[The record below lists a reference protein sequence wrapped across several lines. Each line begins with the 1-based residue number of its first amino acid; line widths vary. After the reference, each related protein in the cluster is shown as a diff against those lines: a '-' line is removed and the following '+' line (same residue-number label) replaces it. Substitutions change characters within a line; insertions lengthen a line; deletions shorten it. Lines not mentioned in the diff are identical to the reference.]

1 MKYYIPTLEY
11 ADGSVEVF
19 TGKFG
24 GTRFPNMGQAK
35 LYVADTTNRCWECVS
50 PEVALMRARDKTQST
65 LHENNADVCTATP
78 AYIVHSATRA
88 HILQ

>member
-1 MKYYIPTLEY
+1 MTFYTPALEY

-24 GTRFPNMGQAK
+24 GIRFPSMEQAR
-35 LYVADTTNRCWECVS
+35 LYVAASPCWQCVS

-65 LHENNADVCTATP
+65 LHANNADVCTALP
-78 AYIVHSATRA
+78 AYIA
-88 HILQ
+88 Q